1 MYMCIDIR
9 LIALDMLNA
18 NMGITF
24 DPGECNKLTL
34 LQFVH
39 VRFIPVILN
48 NEFVNLIS
56 GS

>member
-18 NMGITF
+18 NMGITL

-48 NEFVNLIS
+48 SEFVNLIS